1 MGAGIFVVTGE
12 AAYKYAGPAVVLSF
26 ALAGACSSVYAICFA
41 ELAAMVSKAGSAY
54 TYSKEAFGNG
64 VGFVVGWCLLAEYIF
79 CVSAVAVGWSGYLTS
94 MLKSWGLALPT
105 AIDQAPFSFDEQ
117 TQQIVMAE
125 ASYVNLPASLLVL
138 AAGPASLA
146 VAHSRCSTRCLC
158 RLQPKPRCVPVLGGA
173 CVRTDLPRVPRD

>member
-79 CVSAVAVGWSGYLTS
+79 CVKMVYDDGQHLWSASKA
-94 MLKSWGLALPT
+94 
-105 AIDQAPFSFDEQ
+105 F
-117 TQQIVMAE
+117 
-125 ASYVNLPASLLVL
+125 
-138 AAGPASLA
+138 
-146 VAHSRCSTRCLC
+146 STRY
-158 RLQPKPRCVPVLGGA
+158 GGKA
-173 CVRTDLPRVPRD
+173 A

>member
-64 VGFVVGWCLLAEYIF
+64 VGFVVGWCLLAEYVF

-94 MLKSWGLALPT
+94 MLKSWGLNSR
-105 AIDQAPFSFDEQ
+105 QG
-117 TQQIVMAE
+117 V
-125 ASYVNLPASLLVL
+125 
-138 AAGPASLA
+138 GPAP
-146 VAHSRCSTRCLC
+146 TRISE
-158 RLQPKPRCVPVLGGA
+158 
-173 CVRTDLPRVPRD
+173 T